1 MESAEAAARLLSFV
15 PGCQA
20 SSCRSG
26 EHYDAASAVFS
37 IYLFTFLYPVV
48 AGNLSPATEEYEM
61 VLYDAFAGGD

>member
-1 MESAEAAARLLSFV
+1 MMQ
-15 PGCQA
+15 QA
-20 SSCRSG
+20 
-26 EHYDAASAVFS
+26 AVFS